1 MNLVEQSPLKPSG
14 DLDGLLRT
22 FFRSQMPHPW
32 PAPRLP
38 HFRATPATRA
48 MPPRRP
54 LIRSRW
60 ALAASI
66 SLLLLGSL
74 LLPGRL
80 TPNAQPGSDP
90 ARRWDAFDFERQ
102 RMKEEQKMKEFR
114 EKHNMLPDVKD
125 DGRVNGLDDSDLSSL
140 K

>member
-1 MNLVEQSPLKPSG
+1 MNLVEPSSQKPSG
-14 DLDGLLRT
+14 DLDSLLRG

-38 HFRATPATRA
+38 HFRATPAKR
-48 MPPRRP
+48 PISPRRP

-80 TPNAQPGSDP
+80 TPTSQPGSDP
-90 ARRWDAFDFERQ
+90 TGPGYGRDILHDQ
-102 RMKEEQKMKEFR
+102 MKKEQKMKEFR
-114 EKHNMLPDVKD
+114 EKHNMPPDMED
-125 DGRVNGLDDSDLSSL
+125 DGQVNGLDDSDLSSL

>member
-1 MNLVEQSPLKPSG
+1 MNLVEPSHPKPSG

-32 PAPRLP
+32 PAPRLS
-38 HFRATPATRA
+38 HFRATPARR
-48 MPPRRP
+48 PISPKRP

-80 TPNAQPGSDP
+80 TTNSQPGSDP
-90 ARRWDAFDFERQ
+90 TRQ
-102 RMKEEQKMKEFR
+102 WYGGDTEYKRMKEEQKMKEFR
-114 EKHNMLPDVKD
+114 EKHNMPPDVED
-125 DGRVNGLDDSDLSSL
+125 DGQVNGLDDSDLSSL